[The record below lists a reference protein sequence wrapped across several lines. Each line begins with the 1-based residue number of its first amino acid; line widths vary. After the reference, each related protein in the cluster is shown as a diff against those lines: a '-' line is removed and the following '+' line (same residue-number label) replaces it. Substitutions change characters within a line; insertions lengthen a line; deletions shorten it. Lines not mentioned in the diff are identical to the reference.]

1 VSTVA
6 ANSEAAW
13 AAGICAAQTSFLD
26 DIAKGCALRPTLEHL
41 VLQIEGLA
49 LGLKGSVLLAEGAR
63 LRFAAAPNLPDAYNS
78 AVDGVLI
85 GEGFGSCGAAA
96 HRRQLVVVEDVSS
109 DPLWKNYRDIASRY
123 SLGACWSVPIFS
135 RSGEVLGTF
144 ALYYDQPRRPTSAEL
159 DLVQTFARLA
169 GIAIELRRQ
178 EDKLRETERGL
189 RDLVEN
195 LDVIVWEADPE
206 TRQFTYVSRRAE
218 EMLGYPLERWYEEP
232 GFWER
237 ILHPDDRDA
246 TIRRAREAAA
256 AGTEYE
262 SEYRLVAADGH
273 IVWVHNSVS
282 PKTPAGGTLLLR
294 GVMANITRQREADVE
309 REQALER
316 LVEERTLLRSVLDE
330 LPRQPDGQGAPV
342 VKASPVREREGRILA
357 NAAMFVDNP
366 ERKRREAAARLLTE
380 AGSIVGSTL
389 DLEETLQGLGTIA
402 TREFANWCAVF
413 LHDGEQRL
421 RCAALCHR
429 ESAKEERK
437 ADLDRLL
444 PQPGGVPLRL
454 RAVLANGQSELLTR
468 VHSDDLEPGAVR
480 SELQRLLR
488 DLGTESAV
496 AVALR
501 RPAGVLG
508 AIVFASARPDH
519 PYAPADVA
527 IAEELAR
534 RTALAVEN
542 GQLYREA
549 REAILQRERFLAV
562 AAHELRSP
570 LAALQLNIQAIRR
583 QLAKPDFSRE
593 SLMSRALAGE
603 AQSHR
608 LARLIDDLLDVSRIR
623 AGQLSLVPQP
633 LDLVEA
639 VHRVVARFRD
649 ELVARGVEVVL
660 HAPSSVVGCWD
671 PLRIE
676 QVITNLV
683 SNGIKYGEGKAV
695 VVAVEAND
703 GTATLRVEDHGAG
716 MSPDL
721 TRRLFQP
728 FERGVPAGLIRGLGL
743 GLYIAAQLVEAH
755 HGRISVQST
764 PGVGSTFVVELPRAA
779 A

>member
-1 VSTVA
+1 VA
-6 ANSEAAW
+6 ANSEAAFT
-13 AAGICAAQTSFLD
+13 AGICAAQTSFLD
-26 DIAKGCALRPTLEHL
+26 DIATGLALRPTLEHL
-41 VLQIEGLA
+41 IRHIEGLA

-85 GEGFGSCGAAA
+85 GEGLGSCGTAA

-109 DPLWKNYRDIASRY
+109 DPLWKNYRDIAQRY
-123 SLGACWSVPIFS
+123 CLAACWSVPIFG
-135 RSGEVLGTF
+135 RSGELLGTF

-169 GIAIELRRQ
+169 GIAIEVRRQ
-178 EDKLRETERGL
+178 EEKLRETERGL
-189 RDLVEN
+189 RDLVED
-195 LDVIVWEADPE
+195 LDVIVWEADTE

-232 GFWER
+232 GFWES
-237 ILHPDDRDA
+237 ILHPDDREA
-246 TIRRAREAAA
+246 TVRRAREAAA
-256 AGTEYE
+256 AGAEYE

-282 PKTPAGGTLLLR
+282 PKTPAGGTPLLR
-294 GVMANITRQREADVE
+294 GVMANISRQREADVE

-316 LVEERTLLRSVLDE
+316 LTEERTLLRSVLDE
-330 LPRQPDGQGAPV
+330 LPRQPDRQGASPAA
-342 VKASPVREREGRILA
+342 KASPVREREGRVFA
-357 NAAMFVDNP
+357 NAAMFADIP
-366 ERKRREAAARLLTE
+366 ERKRQEAAARLLTE

-389 DLEETLQGLGTIA
+389 DPDETLRALGKIA
-402 TREFANWCAVF
+402 TREFATWCAVF
-413 LHDGEQRL
+413 LHDGEVRP

-429 ESAKEERK
+429 EPAKARK

-444 PQPGGVPLRL
+444 LQPGGMPLRL
-454 RAVLANGQSELLTR
+454 STVLANGQSELLTR

-480 SELQRLLR
+480 SELQRVLR
-488 DLGTESAV
+488 ELGTESAI

-519 PYAPADVA
+519 PYAPADVV

-549 REAILQRERFLAV
+549 QAAILQRERFLAV

-583 QLAKPDFSRE
+583 QLAKQTFSKE
-593 SLMSRALAGE
+593 SLMSRAVAGE

-608 LARLIDDLLDVSRIR
+608 LASLIDDLLDVSRIR
-623 AGQLSLVPQP
+623 TGQLSLVPQP

-649 ELVARGVEVVL
+649 ELVAKGVEVVL

-695 VVAVEAND
+695 VVAVEASD

-716 MSPDL
+716 MTPEL

-764 PGVGSTFVVELPRAA
+764 PGVGSTFVVELPRQAA